1 MIKVS
6 PDEKNPTHH
15 ISLSDGETEVGLVI
29 TNVKGDA
36 TPTAITGTANPRTA
50 LKTTSGN
57 TKWSDLE
64 PPWTAIAQESW
75 AGGRGQEDEDDPT
88 RFYDSRRLNT
98 TFGTIMLSPLEQ
110 YTRGYGKKQNFSL
123 PGSVRWISIL
133 SGARKYLAVKFTASD
148 SYTVKYI
155 ELYVRRRGTPPASL
169 SVALYSDS
177 GDAPNAALE
186 TATITTTNI
195 PDLEAEF
202 YRITLTGVA
211 IGSVPGASYWLRVTS
226 SSADEKNY
234 WQVGVKNASG
244 TTKKS
249 TDGSTWV
256 ADSIDLYY
264 RLAEVDTYPSRLKF
278 FLYKQQ
284 LFAIRSAGTGAPTLL
299 INGDIGVADANT
311 GALSTL
317 IDGTKSWATD
327 EWVGCIAVIINGVG
341 AQEVQNWRKITA
353 NNATTL
359 TVDTPWIVT
368 HNTTTEYIIINS
380 NKWSTITGHGLTA
393 PVTDV
398 LMADKFIYFA
408 QGDSVII
415 RRGQWRQTAGAAEW
429 RWAADGTNYAEKMC
443 TVYDATDGLVIWKSN
458 TVDAGADKSV
468 AVAPIATTWG
478 DLVFETAIKLR
489 DDNGKVNNMIEY
501 GSTKQPW
508 LFREG
513 TVFTIGN
520 DKPNEIPLKE
530 IKATM
535 SSMNGSAVLVHNI
548 YLYFNIG
555 HGLERYYD
563 GDLLDMGLNRDSGLP
578 DERQGIVNNLIGYPG
593 RFFATVDGGTDGY
606 SAMYCYNML
615 GWHELYRAPAPG
627 LRIYSG
633 AFQTIYGDDPDK
645 LWLCVGEDFI
655 WLPFPSNTLDPSKD
669 PNSLFHP
676 EGSLISSWQYDNLF
690 DITKL
695 WNSLK
700 IFVDD
705 VTDDGIRVEVDYQ
718 VDDDTTWTTIEDI
731 VDETPMKELAFSDD
745 SVNGKRIRYR
755 LRLMSNDQT
764 KTPKVKT
771 AVIEGVSK
779 VPVKYTYGFTT
790 RVTDDRKN
798 LLGQQEEL
806 TADKFWTIIDGW
818 ARELIKLKMHST
830 YKRFDDLDVFIDPP
844 QINPIHEYGEGY
856 LDRITVTVL

>member
-148 SYTVKYI
+148 LYTVKYI

-341 AQEVQNWRKITA
+341 AQEVQNWQ
-353 NNATTL
+353 N
-359 TVDTPWIVT
+359 
-368 HNTTTEYIIINS
+368 
-380 NKWSTITGHGLTA
+380 HGL
-393 PVTDV
+393 
-398 LMADKFIYFA
+398 
-408 QGDSVII
+408 
-415 RRGQWRQTAGAAEW
+415 
-429 RWAADGTNYAEKMC
+429 
-443 TVYDATDGLVIWKSN
+443 
-458 TVDAGADKSV
+458 
-468 AVAPIATTWG
+468 
-478 DLVFETAIKLR
+478 
-489 DDNGKVNNMIEY
+489 
-501 GSTKQPW
+501 
-508 LFREG
+508 
-513 TVFTIGN
+513 
-520 DKPNEIPLKE
+520 
-530 IKATM
+530 
-535 SSMNGSAVLVHNI
+535 
-548 YLYFNIG
+548 
-555 HGLERYYD
+555 
-563 GDLLDMGLNRDSGLP
+563 
-578 DERQGIVNNLIGYPG
+578 
-593 RFFATVDGGTDGY
+593 
-606 SAMYCYNML
+606 
-615 GWHELYRAPAPG
+615 
-627 LRIYSG
+627 
-633 AFQTIYGDDPDK
+633 
-645 LWLCVGEDFI
+645 
-655 WLPFPSNTLDPSKD
+655 
-669 PNSLFHP
+669 
-676 EGSLISSWQYDNLF
+676 
-690 DITKL
+690 
-695 WNSLK
+695 
-700 IFVDD
+700 
-705 VTDDGIRVEVDYQ
+705 
-718 VDDDTTWTTIEDI
+718 
-731 VDETPMKELAFSDD
+731 
-745 SVNGKRIRYR
+745 
-755 LRLMSNDQT
+755 LMSGW
-764 KTPKVKT
+764 
-771 AVIEGVSK
+771 GVL
-779 VPVKYTYGFTT
+779 
-790 RVTDDRKN
+790 R
-798 LLGQQEEL
+798 
-806 TADKFWTIIDGW
+806 
-818 ARELIKLKMHST
+818 
-830 YKRFDDLDVFIDPP
+830 
-844 QINPIHEYGEGY
+844 
-856 LDRITVTVL
+856 